1 MKRAAMSDFNLYFLQ
16 ANYGMALVKH
26 VLQLTDTF
34 FKREVIIVPQLLE
47 DPLLEIHCEATDDQ
61 RHRQG

>member
-1 MKRAAMSDFNLYFLQ
+1 MKRSAMSDFNLYFLQ

-34 FKREVIIVPQLLE
+34 FKRELRRVPELLE
-47 DPLLEIHCEATDDQ
+47 ASATGDSL
-61 RHRQG
+61 